1 MKPSILRHTSR
12 YFVTVLL
19 VAVVFTAGFA
29 VGNLQSVTLASTSD
43 QDVLPPANADQEF
56 AAFWEVYN
64 LIQKNYVEVPDQDTL
79 VNGAIKGM
87 VDSLEDQY
95 SGYVEPAFYDYVDD
109 NLSGEIE
116 GIGVTITEL
125 EETGQI
131 EVVNVL
137 PGTPAAEAGLREGD
151 IFLEVDGEDV
161 TQLDYLELVTRVRG
175 PAGST
180 VNLKMQREEDEVEFD
195 IERARIEIP
204 NTETA
209 VYDDSIGYVKLN
221 QFTANAR
228 GDIEQAL
235 DEINATELDSLII
248 DVRGNPGG
256 YLNSVIEVTSGF
268 LQEGVI
274 VYEQFS
280 DETEQ
285 TFDAD
290 GTYLGLDI
298 PIVVLVDERS
308 ASASEILAGALKDH
322 GAATII
328 GVTTFGKG
336 TVQTQSQ
343 LVNGGGIRLT
353 IARWLTPD
361 RQWIH
366 EVGISPD
373 ITVEW
378 DEDAR
383 AENPEEDP
391 QLDAAI
397 EFLQTEGQPA
407 VSN

>member
-1 MKPSILRHTSR
+1 MKLSFLRLTRR
-12 YFVTVLL
+12 YLMTGLL
-19 VAVVFTAGFA
+19 VMVIFTAGFA
-29 VGNLQSVTLASTSD
+29 VGNLQFVTLASTENA
-43 QDVLPPANADQEF
+43 DVLPPANADQEF
-56 AAFWEVYN
+56 AAFWETYN
-64 LIQKNYVEVPDQDTL
+64 LIQKNYVSVPEQNALID
-79 VNGAIKGM
+79 GAIKGM
-87 VDSLEDQY
+87 VDALDDQY
-95 SGYVEPAFYDYVDD
+95 SGYVEPAFFEYVDD

-125 EETGQI
+125 EESGQV

-175 PAGST
+175 PAGSI
-180 VNLKMQREEDEVEFD
+180 VNLKMLREEAEVEFD

-209 VYDDSIGYVKLN
+209 VYEDSIGYLKLN
-221 QFTANAR
+221 QFTSNAR
-228 GDIEQAL
+228 EDINRAL
-235 DEINATELDSLII
+235 EEINISELDSLII

-256 YLNSVIEVTSGF
+256 YLHSAIEVTSAF
-268 LQEGVI
+268 IDEGVI

-285 TFDAD
+285 TFNAD
-290 GTYLGLDI
+290 GTALDLNI
-298 PIVVLVDERS
+298 PLVLLIDERS
-308 ASASEILAGALKDH
+308 ASASEILAGALKDYE
-322 GAATII
+322 AATLI

-336 TVQTQSQ
+336 TVQTQSE

-366 EVGISPD
+366 DVGISPD

-383 AENPEEDP
+383 AENPDDDP
-391 QLDAAI
+391 QLEAAL
-397 EFLQTEGQPA
+397 EFLQTEQQPA

>member
-1 MKPSILRHTSR
+1 MKPSILRHTRR
-12 YFVTVLL
+12 YLVTGLFVL
-19 VAVVFTAGFA
+19 VIFTAGFA
-29 VGNLQSVTLASTSD
+29 VGNLQFVTLASTD
-43 QDVLPPANADQEF
+43 HADVLPPANADQEF
-56 AAFWEVYN
+56 AAFWETYN
-64 LIQKNYVEVPDQDTL
+64 LIQKNYVSVPNQEVL
-79 VNGAIKGM
+79 INGAIKGL
-87 VDSLEDQY
+87 VDSLDDQY
-95 SGYVEPAFYDYVDD
+95 SGYVEPAFFDYVDD

-116 GIGVTITEL
+116 GIGVTITEV
-125 EETGQI
+125 EDTGEI

-137 PGTPAAEAGLREGD
+137 PGTPADEAGLREGD

-175 PAGST
+175 PAGSI
-180 VNLKMQREEDEVEFD
+180 VNLKMLREEAEVEFD

-209 VYDDSIGYVKLN
+209 IYDDSIGYVKLN

-228 GDIEQAL
+228 GDIERAL
-235 DEINATELDSLII
+235 EEINAAELDGLII

-256 YLNSVIEVTSGF
+256 YLNSVLEVTSAF
-268 LQEGVI
+268 LEDGVI

-285 TFDAD
+285 TFTAD

-298 PIVVLVDERS
+298 PLVILVDERS
-308 ASASEILAGALKDH
+308 ASASEILAGALKDQ

-328 GVTTFGKG
+328 GMTTFGKG
-336 TVQTQSQ
+336 TVQTQSE
-343 LVNGGGIRLT
+343 LVNGGGVRLT

-383 AENPEEDP
+383 AENPDDDP
-391 QLDAAI
+391 QLDAAL